1 MPKKSAGAHDERV
14 RLLSSAIAA
23 RRRALELTQI
33 ELARLAGCGPDF
45 LYDLE
50 SGKTTVRLD
59 KILDVLAVLGLE
71 LRLVE
76 GKRVLA
82 VDAGAAP
89 EAPAS

>member
-1 MPKKSAGAHDERV
+1 MPTKPPEPHAENV
-14 RLLSSAIAA
+14 RRLAVAVA
-23 RRRALELTQI
+23 ERRRALKLTQI

-59 KILDVLAVLGLE
+59 KLLDVIAVLGLE
-71 LRLVE
+71 LRLAE

-82 VDAGAAP
+82 VDDGAA
-89 EAPAS
+89 A